1 MPNLTTYDRETS
13 TEPARA
19 DPKKNS
25 EDSKNLAI
33 GKLMSGLTGNLMN
46 RFEEVM
52 QVEKEIIM
60 ESFVQNKDRDRGM
73 EALEFELQRL
83 KRENGLLQIEN
94 SNLRD
99 MVSQRNLSC
108 NY

>member
-1 MPNLTTYDRETS
+1 
-13 TEPARA
+13 
-19 DPKKNS
+19 
-25 EDSKNLAI
+25 
-33 GKLMSGLTGNLMN
+33 MSGLTENLMN

-52 QVEKEIIM
+52 QVEKEVIM